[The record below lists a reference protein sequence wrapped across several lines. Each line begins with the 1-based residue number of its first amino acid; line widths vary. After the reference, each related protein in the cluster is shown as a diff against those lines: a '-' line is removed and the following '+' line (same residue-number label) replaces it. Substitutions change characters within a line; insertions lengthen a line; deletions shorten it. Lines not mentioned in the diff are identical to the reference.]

1 MKRIYSDTYSVVVGI
16 VVLAGIIW
24 LILATLNP
32 IR

>member
-1 MKRIYSDTYSVVVGI
+1 MKRIYSDTYPVVVGI